1 MADHSAS
8 SGNGAHGFEAHAAT
22 YAGFLKGSI
31 ALSIMCFYVVV
42 ALVAF
47 AFVSHYN
54 VLLGF
59 GGMIIGAVALLID
72 ARASNSWYLS
82 GAWLVVFGLIIAV
95 AVG

>member
-22 YAGFLKGSI
+22 YAGFLKGSVI
-31 ALSIMCFYVVV
+31 LSLMSFYVVV

-47 AFVSHYN
+47 AFISHFN
-54 VLLGF
+54 LLIGF
-59 GGMIIGAVALLID
+59 GGLIIGAIALLVD

-82 GAWLVVFGLIIAV
+82 GAWLVVFGLITAV